1 MLKMG
6 ILNILLPDIMPKPDT
21 PSRPVLPM
29 ASIRP
34 GKINFGLD

>member
-1 MLKMG
+1 MG

-21 PSRPVLPM
+21 LSRPVLPM

-34 GKINFGLD
+34 GKIIFDLE